1 MLMSKKSYSKH
12 RILFPSTD
20 NFHSPKKILLLM
32 PHIFSIHIYYEDTD
46 HSGVV
51 YHANY
56 LRFFERAREHMFGI
70 QALVNLYRNDG
81 IGFVVYQAQM
91 QFKKGAEF
99 GDEVIIRSTVTKE
112 SKYRLIFHQQAWK
125 ESKKS
130 QELLVDAYI
139 HLACVS
145 EAKQLVPLPTVVL
158 KKLSLQEFFLTP

>member
-1 MLMSKKSYSKH
+1 MTH
-12 RILFPSTD
+12 R
-20 NFHSPKKILLLM
+20 
-32 PHIFSIHIYYEDTD
+32 FSIHIYYEDTD

-70 QALVNLYRNDG
+70 QALVDLYKNDG

-112 SKYRLIFHQQAWK
+112 SGYRLIFHQQAWK
-125 ESKKS
+125 ESQTS
-130 QELLVDAYI
+130 EELLVDAHI
-139 HLACVS
+139 DLACVS
-145 EAKQLVPLPTVVL
+145 ESKKLVPLPTLVL
-158 KKLSLQEFFLTP
+158 QKLSTQEFFLTSQKNDVH

>member
-1 MLMSKKSYSKH
+1 MTH
-12 RILFPSTD
+12 R
-20 NFHSPKKILLLM
+20 
-32 PHIFSIHIYYEDTD
+32 FSIHIYYEDTD

-70 QALVNLYRNDG
+70 QALVDLYKNDG

-112 SKYRLIFHQQAWK
+112 SGYRLIFHQQAWK
-125 ESKKS
+125 ESQNS
-130 QELLVDAYI
+130 EELLVDAHI
-139 HLACVS
+139 DLACVS
-145 EAKQLVPLPTVVL
+145 ESKKLVPLPTLVL
-158 KKLSLQEFFLTP
+158 QKLSTQEFFLTS

>member
-1 MLMSKKSYSKH
+1 MTH
-12 RILFPSTD
+12 R
-20 NFHSPKKILLLM
+20 
-32 PHIFSIHIYYEDTD
+32 FSIHIYYEDTD

-70 QALVNLYRNDG
+70 QALVDLYKNDG

-99 GDEVIIRSTVTKE
+99 GDKVIIRSTVTKE
-112 SKYRLIFHQQAWK
+112 SAYRLVFHQQAWK
-125 ESKKS
+125 ESQKS

-145 EAKQLVPLPTVVL
+145 ENKKLVPLPTVVL
-158 KKLSLQEFFLTP
+158 QTLSLQEFFLTS

>member
-1 MLMSKKSYSKH
+1 MTH
-12 RILFPSTD
+12 R
-20 NFHSPKKILLLM
+20 
-32 PHIFSIHIYYEDTD
+32 FSIHIYYEDTD

-70 QALVNLYRNDG
+70 QALVDLYKNDG

-112 SKYRLIFHQQAWK
+112 SGYRLIFHQQAWK
-125 ESKKS
+125 ESQTS
-130 QELLVDAYI
+130 QELLVDAHI
-139 HLACVS
+139 DLACVS
-145 EAKQLVPLPTVVL
+145 ENKKLVPLPTIVL
-158 KKLSLQEFFLTP
+158 QKLSTQEFFLTS

>member
-1 MLMSKKSYSKH
+1 MTH
-12 RILFPSTD
+12 R
-20 NFHSPKKILLLM
+20 
-32 PHIFSIHIYYEDTD
+32 FSIHIYYEDTD

-70 QALVNLYRNDG
+70 QALVDLYKNDG

-112 SKYRLIFHQQAWK
+112 SRYRLIFHQQAWK
-125 ESKKS
+125 ESQTS
-130 QELLVDAYI
+130 EELLVDAHI
-139 HLACVS
+139 DLACVS
-145 EAKQLVPLPTVVL
+145 ESKKLVPLPTIVL
-158 KKLSLQEFFLTP
+158 QKLSTQEFFRTS

>member
-1 MLMSKKSYSKH
+1 MTH
-12 RILFPSTD
+12 R
-20 NFHSPKKILLLM
+20 
-32 PHIFSIHIYYEDTD
+32 FSIHIYYEDTD

-70 QALVNLYRNDG
+70 QALVDLYKNDG

-112 SKYRLIFHQQAWK
+112 SGYRLIFHQQAWK
-125 ESKKS
+125 ESQTS
-130 QELLVDAYI
+130 EELLVDAHI
-139 HLACVS
+139 DLACVS
-145 EAKQLVPLPTVVL
+145 ESKKLVPLPTLVL
-158 KKLSLQEFFLTP
+158 QKLSTQEFFLTS